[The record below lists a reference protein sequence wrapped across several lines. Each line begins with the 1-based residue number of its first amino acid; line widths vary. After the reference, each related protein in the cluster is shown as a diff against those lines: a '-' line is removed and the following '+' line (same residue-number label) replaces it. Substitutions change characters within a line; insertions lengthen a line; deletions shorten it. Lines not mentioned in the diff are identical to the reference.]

1 MRHNKDKGREA
12 VELLASSFVISIGM
26 FACIVFVFAFS
37 KDPTRPLIICAGLF
51 VGFHALAFLL
61 RDKNEQSSLKLWL
74 ESRKP
79 QQSID
84 YTPKVR
90 RHRRGSEIDEDTGPA
105 TLEALREETETSGST
120 WVPSS
125 VRGSSRK
132 PKS

>member
-1 MRHNKDKGREA
+1 MRRNKDKGREA

-37 KDPTRPLIICAGLF
+37 RNPTRPLVICAGLF
-51 VGFHALAFLL
+51 VGLHALAFLL
-61 RDKNEQSSLKLWL
+61 RDRNDRGGLKLWF

-79 QQSID
+79 SQSID
-84 YTPKVR
+84 YIPKAR
-90 RHRRGSEIDEDTGPA
+90 RRKKGSPTTDTRPA
-105 TLEALREETETSGST
+105 TLESLRKESETSGST

-125 VRGSSRK
+125 VRGTNRE